1 MCVCVCACVCVC
13 QCVCVCV
20 CVCVCLC
27 VCVCARARWQDLQEN
42 QRRNALDRRLAL
54 AYQKEQMDE
63 EARRSARDEN
73 EQANRR
79 AAAQMQ
85 LDDEANLQAEV
96 SERGCP
102 WSVRPAPPRP
112 HAPTH
117 G

>member
-1 MCVCVCACVCVC
+1 M
-13 QCVCVCV
+13 
-20 CVCVCLC
+20 
-27 VCVCARARWQDLQEN
+27 CARARARGQDLQEIL
-42 QRRNALDRRLAL
+42 RRNARDFTLAL

-117 G
+117 GRCRGVS